1 MTKYEIAQRVLDL
14 LDCEFD
20 ELERSIINLANEI
33 KEDYYAS
40 IEDKCYCCD

>member
-1 MTKYEIAQRVLDL
+1 MTKHEIAQRVLKL
-14 LDCEFD
+14 LDCDGD
-20 ELERSIINLANEI
+20 ELETAILNLANEI